1 MLNIDILKGNRPRFL
16 NFDLEGP
23 SMDCNGVAI
32 PTVDESALPCEG
44 LIISTDCITTT
55 KAYNFFGIGIGEYL
69 TNVFTKITNK
79 IQAISNKVNLS
90 IIPQDL
96 TTYADDTAAG
106 IGGLVAGKPY
116 VDTLGYVRIK
126 L

>member
-1 MLNIDILKGNRPRFL
+1 MATP
-16 NFDLEGP
+16 
-23 SMDCNGVAI
+23 CNGVTI
-32 PTVDESALPCEG
+32 PGVDETALPCNGET
-44 LIISTDCITTT
+44 ITTDCIQTS
-55 KAYNFFGIGIGEYL
+55 KAYNFFGIAIEEYL
-69 TNVFTKITNK
+69 SSALTKIAIK
-79 IQAISNKVNLS
+79 VQAISNKVNLS

-106 IGGLVAGKPY
+106 VGGVVAGKPY

>member
-1 MLNIDILKGNRPRFL
+1 MATPC
-16 NFDLEGP
+16 
-23 SMDCNGVAI
+23 SGVTI
-32 PTVDESALPCEG
+32 PAVDETALPCDG
-44 LIISTDCITTT
+44 LIVTTDCIQTT
-55 KAYNFFGIGIGEYL
+55 KAYNFFGIGVGDFL
-69 TNVFTKITNK
+69 TAVFTKISTK
-79 IQAISNKVNLS
+79 VQAISNKVNLA

-106 IGGLVAGKPY
+106 VGGLVAGKPY